1 MTQPFSGKRREWPL
15 AAIFTWRFAAVTT
28 IPIVIL
34 SLLFAFYFAPK
45 IKQEV
50 ENRHESYATGVV
62 SQTERYFAIAT
73 RELGTLRR
81 LIDSG
86 VRFDDELSSLLD
98 SYAMASDF
106 YEAIYLA
113 DSRGRI
119 ISIGLPSAT
128 RGLRGNHLG
137 LDLSAREFIKESQ
150 VQGKP
155 VWSNSALSAISGRLS
170 VAVAVPVGDLTLIG
184 EIAVS
189 PLPELARKLTEQT
202 PLVVMMID
210 RGNQLVAHSRDT
222 YANQQLNLGDLPL
235 VQRGRTEHATGTH
248 AFEFD
253 GKSWVGSARL
263 VSGPDWL
270 VVVAEAPESAYA
282 QIHGFWLRLGIGFGL
297 ALLAAMGAATWAAR
311 MLSQRFEPYN
321 KQAQAIANGCYELPP
336 IDSGTIELNRIGDS
350 LLRMGQAIQDREIA
364 MRQAQKELL
373 ELNTTLEDRVDERT
387 DEMTRANVELVQ
399 TLETLHET
407 QDHLFRS
414 DKLAALG
421 SMVAG
426 IAHELN
432 TPIGNSLMAASTLN
446 DHNRSFDKEL
456 AAGPLR
462 RSTLDRFVADNRVA
476 TEILLRNLGRA
487 GELITSFKQV
497 AVDQT
502 SSQRRNFTV
511 NEIVDEILMTLN
523 PTLKKTPYMV
533 DTDITPDLWMDSF
546 PGPLGQVLTNLINN
560 ALTHAFDGRQYGV
573 IGIKAVWTGDKSRIV
588 ITLTDNG
595 KGIPP
600 ANITRVFDPFFT
612 TKLGR
617 GGSGLGLNI
626 VHNLVTGILGGHI
639 DVASV
644 EHEQTRFS
652 IELPVKAPIVVG
664 AE

>member
-1 MTQPFSGKRREWPL
+1 
-15 AAIFTWRFAAVTT
+15 
-28 IPIVIL
+28 
-34 SLLFAFYFAPK
+34 
-45 IKQEV
+45 
-50 ENRHESYATGVV
+50 
-62 SQTERYFAIAT
+62 
-73 RELGTLRR
+73 
-81 LIDSG
+81 
-86 VRFDDELSSLLD
+86 
-98 SYAMASDF
+98 
-106 YEAIYLA
+106 
-113 DSRGRI
+113 
-119 ISIGLPSAT
+119 
-128 RGLRGNHLG
+128 
-137 LDLSAREFIKESQ
+137 
-150 VQGKP
+150 
-155 VWSNSALSAISGRLS
+155 
-170 VAVAVPVGDLTLIG
+170 
-184 EIAVS
+184 
-189 PLPELARKLTEQT
+189 
-202 PLVVMMID
+202 
-210 RGNQLVAHSRDT
+210 
-222 YANQQLNLGDLPL
+222 
-235 VQRGRTEHATGTH
+235 
-248 AFEFD
+248 
-253 GKSWVGSARL
+253 
-263 VSGPDWL
+263 
-270 VVVAEAPESAYA
+270 
-282 QIHGFWLRLGIGFGL
+282 
-297 ALLAAMGAATWAAR
+297 
-311 MLSQRFEPYN
+311 
-321 KQAQAIANGCYELPP
+321 
-336 IDSGTIELNRIGDS
+336 
-350 LLRMGQAIQDREIA
+350 
-364 MRQAQKELL
+364 
-373 ELNTTLEDRVDERT
+373 
-387 DEMTRANVELVQ
+387 
-399 TLETLHET
+399 
-407 QDHLFRS
+407 
-414 DKLAALG
+414 
-421 SMVAG
+421 MVAG